1 MCDQEV
7 LLPEQILERLDTSV
21 HQAQIRGKLDQDNGA
36 EIDAALDMLEQLI
49 LWSYDRYT
57 NIELEDGCEEE
68 GEEQTYRVHPHD
80 IVRANQICGS
90 FLVKI
95 VSGDWGEWQDDRV
108 DKAARLL
115 AHLSGRGA
123 AGAIT
128 RTWHFPYL
136 DPNGNRQEH
145 RFKLHE
151 PSYIGNDIGFKTWGA
166 APLLAKKLIQ
176 QNLIPDLPNRT
187 ILELGTGTGLVGLC
201 CGKLG
206 AQQVHLT
213 DYHESVLTNV
223 AMNVQLNDPSSS
235 CATVSKLD
243 FIQVAQN
250 QDPSWEDRT
259 FDIVIASDLLY
270 EMEHAEYLPVAVEK
284 LMENVF
290 YFMIPLRPTH
300 WDEVDLFERR
310 MTQVGLVKRQ
320 VSEIECEEE
329 EGIVRYRY
337 YEYTR

>member
-1 MCDQEV
+1 MCDEA
-7 LLPEQILERLDTSV
+7 LLPEQILERLETSV
-21 HQAQIRGKLDQDNGA
+21 HLAQARGKQNGPD
-36 EIDAALDMLEQLI
+36 IDAALGLLDQLI
-49 LWSYDRYT
+49 QWSYDRYT

-68 GEEQTYRVHPHD
+68 GEEQTYRVHPRD
-80 IVRANQICGS
+80 ISRANQICGS
-90 FLVKI
+90 FLIKI
-95 VSGDWGEWQDDRV
+95 VSGDLGEWDDDRV
-108 DKAARLL
+108 DTAARLL
-115 AHLSGRGA
+115 AHLSGRG
-123 AGAIT
+123 
-128 RTWHFPYL
+128 
-136 DPNGNRQEH
+136 EH
-145 RFKLHE
+145 KFKLHE

-206 AQQVHLT
+206 ATNIFLT

-223 AMNVQLNDPSSS
+223 AINVQLNNS

-250 QDPSWEDRT
+250 QEPSWQDRK

-270 EMEHAEYLPVAVEK
+270 EMEHAEYLPVAVDM
-284 LMENVF
+284 LMENEF

-300 WDEVDLFERR
+300 TAEVELFERR
-310 MTQVGLVKRQ
+310 MQEVGLVKRQ
-320 VSEIECEEE
+320 VTETEQEEE